1 MKLLLL
7 ALALSCAAAA
17 ETAGPAGKWNSM
29 NRRTTSAVRK
39 NGVLELEIKAAQ
51 KFHGG
56 AALTIPEPEQNKDFV
71 FSAVVTATEPETAYL
86 SVKLYKGKKE
96 IRRFI
101 SQQNA
106 STGAMPL
113 SIKFNTGDADKI
125 ELLVRTIQIQ
135 DTVGAKIAVRD
146 IDLRPAGE

>member
-17 ETAGPAGKWNSM
+17 ETAEPAGKW
-29 NRRTTSAVRK
+29 
-39 NGVLELEIKAAQ
+39 
-51 KFHGG
+51 
-56 AALTIPEPEQNKDFV
+56 
-71 FSAVVTATEPETAYL
+71 
-86 SVKLYKGKKE
+86 
-96 IRRFI
+96 
-101 SQQNA
+101 
-106 STGAMPL
+106 
-113 SIKFNTGDADKI
+113 NTGDADKI

>member
-17 ETAGPAGKWNSM
+17 ETAEPAGKWNSM

-56 AALTIPEPEQNKDFV
+56 AALTIP
-71 FSAVVTATEPETAYL
+71 EPETAYL